1 MHCLLSAVLC
11 LQGSPE
17 LPARDLLVHNALVWT
32 ADAETPAASSF
43 GVRDGVIV
51 AVGEREQVETQL
63 RAGFEA
69 LDLGGRRVT
78 PGLVDAHVH
87 LVNAAGSLAALDVR
101 GATSRENLLQRVA
114 DHARDLEPN
123 DWVVGRGW
131 SAEGWP
137 LAEAP
142 TADELE
148 LASGG
153 RAVVL
158 TRMDGHSLIASRSA
172 LAAAGID
179 ADGPADPPGGRIG
192 RGDDG
197 QPTGAVFEEAMGLLT
212 SLIPDPETDFEVF
225 LRRAIDQLHGWGVTS
240 VGAIEPLFG
249 FTEYLIPLDAAGQL
263 DLHVYGVVTEDG
275 LFVPQWAE
283 RIDWVATHRRPTD
296 HVRMLGFKGY
306 MDGSLGSKTAWMHA
320 AFSDDPGNTGLP
332 ASLAGNGGLRR
343 IIEIAA
349 QRGVQ
354 PVVHAIGD
362 RANSTLLDWY
372 AALPAARRGT
382 LRPRIEHAQH
392 LRPKDVGRF
401 AELGVIASMQPLHK
415 ADDGRYAERRLGK
428 QRIQSSYAFR
438 SLLDSGARL
447 AFGSDWPVVS
457 ANPLLGIHAAVSA
470 RTLDGK
476 TFLPEQSLTLEEA
489 LFAYTRDAAYA
500 LFAENEVGRIAPGLA
515 ADFVV
520 FGADPFELEPRALHE
535 RAASLVS
542 ATYVAGRQ
550 VHPRPPREAAS
561 PASESKSKSKN
572 EDEREGEDEG
582 ENEEDEEDEAQPA
595 PTGG

>member
-1 MHCLLSAVLC
+1 MHCLLSLALC
-11 LQGSPE
+11 LQASPE
-17 LPARDLLVHNALVWT
+17 LPAPDLLVHNALVWT
-32 ADAETPAASSF
+32 ADAETPAASAF

-51 AVGEREQVETQL
+51 AVGERAQVEAQL
-63 RAGFEA
+63 REGFEA

-87 LVNAAGSLAALDVR
+87 LTNAAGALAALDVR
-101 GATSRENLLQRVA
+101 DATSRENLLQRVA
-114 DHARDLEPN
+114 DYARGLEQN

-131 SAEGWP
+131 SAESWP
-137 LAEAP
+137 VAQAP

-179 ADGPADPPGGRIG
+179 ADGPEDPPGGRIG
-192 RGDDG
+192 RDDRG
-197 QPTGAVFEEAMGLLT
+197 QPTGAIYEEAMVLLT
-212 SLIPDPETDFEVF
+212 PLIPDPETEFEVF
-225 LRRAIDQLHGWGVTS
+225 LRRAIDQLHAWGVTT

-249 FTEYLIPLDAAGQL
+249 FTEYLIPLDAAGEL

-283 RIDWVATHRRPTD
+283 RIDWVATHRRPTERI
-296 HVRMLGFKGY
+296 RMLGFKGY

-320 AFSDDPGNTGLP
+320 AFADDPGNTGLP

-349 QRGVQ
+349 ERGVQ

-362 RANSTLLDWY
+362 RANSTILDWY
-372 AALPAARRGT
+372 EALPAARRGA
-382 LRPRIEHAQH
+382 LRPRVEHAQH
-392 LRPKDVGRF
+392 LRPEDVERF
-401 AELGVIASMQPLHK
+401 AAVGVIASMQPLHK
-415 ADDGRYAERRLGK
+415 ADDGRYAEHRLGK

-438 SLLDSGARL
+438 SLVDSGARL

-457 ANPLLGIHAAVSA
+457 ANPLLGIHAAVTA

-476 TFLPEQSLTLEEA
+476 VFVPEQSLTLEEA
-489 LFAYTRDAAYA
+489 LFAYTRDASYA

-520 FGADPFELEPRALHE
+520 FNADPFELKPEQLLE
-535 RAASLVS
+535 QAATLVS
-542 ATYVAGRQ
+542 ATYVAGER
-550 VHPRPPREAAS
+550 VHPRPDAE
-561 PASESKSKSKN
+561 
-572 EDEREGEDEG
+572 
-582 ENEEDEEDEAQPA
+582 
-595 PTGG
+595 

>member
-1 MHCLLSAVLC
+1 MLYSITLALC
-11 LQGSPE
+11 LQVSPQ
-17 LPARDLLVHNALVWT
+17 LPAPDLLVHNALVWT
-32 ADAETPAASSF
+32 ADAETPAASAF

-51 AVGEREQVETQL
+51 ALGERPRVEAQL
-63 RAGFEA
+63 REGFA
-69 LDLGGRRVT
+69 VLDLGGRRVT

-87 LVNAAGSLAALDVR
+87 LTNAAGALAALDVR
-101 GATSRENLLQRVA
+101 SATSRENLLQRVA
-114 DHARDLEPN
+114 DYARGLDAS

-131 SAEGWP
+131 SAESWP
-137 LAEAP
+137 EAKVP

-153 RAVVL
+153 RPVVL

-179 ADGPADPPGGRIG
+179 AKGPADPPGGRIG
-192 RGDDG
+192 RDDTG
-197 QPTGAVFEEAMGLLT
+197 HPTGVLFEEAMELLMP
-212 SLIPDPETDFEVF
+212 LIPEPETDFEVF
-225 LRRAIDQLHGWGVTS
+225 LCRAIDQLHAWGVTS

-249 FTEYLIPLDAAGQL
+249 FTEYLIPLDVAGEL

-283 RIDWVATHRRPTD
+283 RIDWVATHRRPTE

-306 MDGSLGSKTAWMHA
+306 MDGSLGSRTAWMHA
-320 AFSDDPGNTGLP
+320 AFTDEPGNTGLP

-349 QRGVQ
+349 ERGVQ

-372 AALPAARRGT
+372 EGLPAARRGA

-392 LRPKDVGRF
+392 LRPRDVERF
-401 AELGVIASMQPLHK
+401 ASVGVVVSMQPLHK
-415 ADDGRYAERRLGK
+415 ADDGRYAERRLGAK
-428 QRIQSSYAFR
+428 RIRTSYAFR
-438 SLLDSGARL
+438 ALSDSGAHL

-457 ANPLLGIHAAVSA
+457 ANPLLGIHAAVTG
-470 RTLDGK
+470 RTLEGEV
-476 TFLPEQSLTLEEA
+476 FVPEQSLTLEEA
-489 LFAYTRDAAYA
+489 LFAYTRGASYA
-500 LFAENEVGRIAPGLA
+500 LFAENEVGRLAPGLA

-520 FGADPFELEPRALHE
+520 FSADPFELEPDALLE
-535 RAASLVS
+535 QAATLVS

-550 VHPRPPREAAS
+550 VYPPPGAE
-561 PASESKSKSKN
+561 
-572 EDEREGEDEG
+572 
-582 ENEEDEEDEAQPA
+582 
-595 PTGG
+595 